1 MSPSPTRER
10 YKSKGSYLNAT
21 ASKLM
26 KEAGNEHMKSQMAL
40 SVTQQNIAS
49 KMRSANSMS
58 RLQAANHY
66 QKNLLRSYGK
76 REGESLQ
83 LGSQLQ
89 TSATIHASEATNV
102 QLASPLQPGSVA
114 VAPKPAARPQ
124 SATKT
129 QARKLSAAGKERR
142 ERKPAPKHAFNPRG
156 PENPE
161 ALEEPQAVYEK
172 LDDHNLDQYV
182 TPATDVG
189 VALTY

>member
-83 LGSQLQ
+83 LGSQL
-89 TSATIHASEATNV
+89 
-102 QLASPLQPGSVA
+102 
-114 VAPKPAARPQ
+114 
-124 SATKT
+124 
-129 QARKLSAAGKERR
+129 
-142 ERKPAPKHAFNPRG
+142 
-156 PENPE
+156 
-161 ALEEPQAVYEK
+161 
-172 LDDHNLDQYV
+172 
-182 TPATDVG
+182 
-189 VALTY
+189 